1 MDISSYVT
9 VLPIVIICYL
19 VGIGCKAS
27 KKISDKTIPVIVGIV
42 GGIVAVP
49 AMYVMKS
56 FPAED
61 IITAISVGIMSGFAS
76 TGINQVYKQ
85 SKKEE
90 KKQAKKPILTE
101 YAPIMHEREKTKIYV
116 LLCKK

>member
-42 GGIVAVP
+42 GGT
-49 AMYVMKS
+49 
-56 FPAED
+56 AED
-61 IITAISVGIMSGFAS
+61 LSSGAS
-76 TGINQVYKQ
+76 TCDTTAERCIQ
-85 SKKEE
+85 S
-90 KKQAKKPILTE
+90 I
-101 YAPIMHEREKTKIYV
+101 
-116 LLCKK
+116 CG

>member
-61 IITAISVGIMSGFAS
+61 IITAISVELCLDLRLRGSIRC
-76 TGINQVYKQ
+76 INR
-85 SKKEE
+85 
-90 KKQAKKPILTE
+90 AKK
-101 YAPIMHEREKTKIYV
+101 RSKNRQKNQF
-116 LLCKK
+116 

>member
-49 AMYVMKS
+49 AMYVMKN

-90 KKQAKKPILTE
+90 
-101 YAPIMHEREKTKIYV
+101 
-116 LLCKK
+116 

>member
-42 GGIVAVP
+42 
-49 AMYVMKS
+49 
-56 FPAED
+56 
-61 IITAISVGIMSGFAS
+61 
-76 TGINQVYKQ
+76 
-85 SKKEE
+85 
-90 KKQAKKPILTE
+90 AKKPILTE

>member
-27 KKISDKTIPVIVGIV
+27 RKINDKAIPVIVGIV
-42 GGIVAVP
+42 GGIIAIP
-49 AMYVMKS
+49 AMYLMHD
-56 FPAED
+56 FPTED

-85 SKKEE
+85 QKKE
-90 KKQAKKPILTE
+90 A
-101 YAPIMHEREKTKIYV
+101 
-116 LLCKK
+116 

>member
-27 KKISDKTIPVIVGIV
+27 RKINDKAIPVIVGIV
-42 GGIVAVP
+42 GGIIAIP
-49 AMYVMKS
+49 AMYMMHD

-85 SKKEE
+85 QKKE
-90 KKQAKKPILTE
+90 A
-101 YAPIMHEREKTKIYV
+101 
-116 LLCKK
+116 

>member
-19 VGIGCKAS
+19 VGIGCKANR
-27 KKISDKTIPVIVGIV
+27 KINDKAIPVIVGIV
-42 GGIVAVP
+42 GGIIAIP
-49 AMYVMKS
+49 AMYLMHD

-85 SKKEE
+85 QKKE
-90 KKQAKKPILTE
+90 A
-101 YAPIMHEREKTKIYV
+101 
-116 LLCKK
+116 

>member
-76 TGINQVYKQ
+76 TGRMVRWY
-85 SKKEE
+85 STGPVGRSYRSY
-90 KKQAKKPILTE
+90 PIT
-101 YAPIMHEREKTKIYV
+101 
-116 LLCKK
+116 

>member
-1 MDISSYVT
+1 MDLSNYVT

-27 KKISDKTIPVIVGIV
+27 KKVSDKAIPVILGIV
-42 GGIVAVP
+42 GGIIAVP

-61 IITAISVGIMSGFAS
+61 IITAISVGIMSGLAS
-76 TGINQVYKQ
+76 TGVNQIYKQ
-85 SKKEE
+85 SKK
-90 KKQAKKPILTE
+90 
-101 YAPIMHEREKTKIYV
+101 
-116 LLCKK
+116 